1 MLGNGAETERPSLV
15 QAQCRCPRD
24 VGCRDVQF
32 FCARAFREL
41 FRPHHVLCQ
50 LTKKSTTFLTASML
64 ASCVALLL
72 ASAQGAVIGID
83 LGSRFLKVGII
94 QPGTGIELVLNEATK
109 RKSSA
114 VAGFNAEEERI
125 YGDESYN
132 LLGKLPEKQFL
143 FSKMLLGKPLDSPE
157 VKLLKELGYPYEFLE
172 DEESKG
178 AQYKYGNGSYKP
190 EEAVAFVLS
199 YAKQIAEA
207 HAESV
212 IKDCVITVPPYWRHE
227 ERPALP
233 RLAPPCFAWPC
244 TSRRT
249 SAPPRPRSPRRPA
262 LCRLAAAEH
271 CRCPRLAGAHG
282 DAGGGPDRRPQR
294 ALADARQHGLRLQ
307 VRLRQRGRL
316 RQGEGADQRRLLR
329 SGRHEL

>member
-1 MLGNGAETERPSLV
+1 
-15 QAQCRCPRD
+15 
-24 VGCRDVQF
+24 
-32 FCARAFREL
+32 
-41 FRPHHVLCQ
+41 
-50 LTKKSTTFLTASML
+50 ML

-227 ERPALP
+227 ERTPLNPNPNPSTNAPVAPRLTSVPP
-233 RLAPPCFAWPC
+233 RLAALG
-244 TSRRT
+244 R
-249 SAPPRPRSPRRPA
+249 PRRP
-262 LCRLAAAEH
+262 
-271 CRCPRLAGAHG
+271 
-282 DAGGGPDRRPQR
+282 GPKHDPSHDPDS
-294 ALADARQHGLRLQ
+294 AP
-307 VRLRQRGRL
+307 
-316 RQGEGADQRRLLR
+316 
-329 SGRHEL
+329 

>member
-1 MLGNGAETERPSLV
+1 M
-15 QAQCRCPRD
+15 
-24 VGCRDVQF
+24 
-32 FCARAFREL
+32 
-41 FRPHHVLCQ
+41 LCQ

-233 RLAPPCFAWPC
+233 RLASLGLAPHVAPLPHLALAALAALA
-244 TSRRT
+244 
-249 SAPPRPRSPRRPA
+249 APPYAA
-262 LCRLAAAEH
+262 LLPLSTAGALAWQERTAMLAAAQI
-271 CRCPRLAGAHG
+271 AGLNVLSLMHDSTAFAFKYG
-282 DAGGGPDRRPQR
+282 FDNEAVFAKEKEPTNVVFYDLGATSYKVSQG
-294 ALADARQHGLRLQ
+294 
-307 VRLRQRGRL
+307 GRL
-316 RQGEGADQRRLLR
+316 GLGL
-329 SGRHEL
+329 GRHELQGEPGGKVRVGVRAPRATR

>member
-1 MLGNGAETERPSLV
+1 
-15 QAQCRCPRD
+15 
-24 VGCRDVQF
+24 
-32 FCARAFREL
+32 
-41 FRPHHVLCQ
+41 
-50 LTKKSTTFLTASML
+50 ML

-83 LGSRFLKVGII
+83 LGSRFMKVGII

-143 FSKMLLGKPLDSPE
+143 FSKMMLGKPLDSPE

-178 AQYKYGNGSYKP
+178 AQYKYGNGTYRP

-207 HAESV
+207 HAGSV

-227 ERPALP
+227 ERPAS
-233 RLAPPCFAWPC
+233 RHAPPSVAPPAPPP
-244 TSRRT
+244 
-249 SAPPRPRSPRRPA
+249 APPRLRRPRRPA
-262 LCRLAAAEH
+262 LCRRAPAVPLARQERTAMLAAAQIAGLNVLSLMHDSTAFAFKYGFDNEAVFAKEKEPTNVVFYDLGATSYKVPTT
-271 CRCPRLAGAHG
+271 RRPTRPTRPARPARPTRLAPHPGRTGPVGRGA
-282 DAGGGPDRRPQR
+282 
-294 ALADARQHGLRLQ
+294 
-307 VRLRQRGRL
+307 
-316 RQGEGADQRRLLR
+316 
-329 SGRHEL
+329 

>member
-1 MLGNGAETERPSLV
+1 
-15 QAQCRCPRD
+15 
-24 VGCRDVQF
+24 
-32 FCARAFREL
+32 
-41 FRPHHVLCQ
+41 
-50 LTKKSTTFLTASML
+50 ML

-83 LGSRFLKVGII
+83 LGARFMKVGII

-143 FSKMLLGKPLDSPE
+143 FSKMMLGKPLDSPE

-178 AQYKYGNGSYKP
+178 AQYKYGNGTYRP

-207 HAESV
+207 HAGSV

-227 ERPALP
+227 ERTAM
-233 RLAPPCFAWPC
+233 
-244 TSRRT
+244 
-249 SAPPRPRSPRRPA
+249 
-262 LCRLAAAEH
+262 LAAAQIAGLNVLSLMHDSTAFAFKYGFDNEAVFAKEKEPTNVVFYDLGATSYKVSLVSFASVAGKKNKTTGTMTVRGVAWDQKIGRAS
-271 CRCPRLAGAHG
+271 CRER
-282 DAGGGPDRRPQR
+282 
-294 ALADARQHGLRLQ
+294 
-307 VRLRQRGRL
+307 V
-316 RQGEGADQRRLLR
+316 
-329 SGRHEL
+329 